1 MDKKKYMKPEM
12 QAVKVRP
19 MQIICGSGNLIKSM
33 NSNLTDP
40 EDQIIPGGEA
50 PENFFG
56 R

>member
-33 NSNLTDP
+33 DSNLP
-40 EDQIIPGGEA
+40 EADQIIPGGEA

>member
-1 MDKKKYMKPEM
+1 M

-33 NSNLTDP
+33 DSNLP
-40 EDQIIPGGEA
+40 EADQIIPGGEA